1 MGICSEDMIP
11 TSFIS
16 QERFESGSFSFES
29 NNASYGQG
37 ENESTFAKSEL
48 DVPNRIE
55 DWFVNR
61 AEIES
66 LKSFTENIDA
76 QNINND
82 GADVSERDNG
92 IYYDSNQKL
101 DTGKE
106 LKCGMMRSEDSSLM
120 DNEDIGFTN
129 EGYVSTEFSENGGE
143 TVVVNGHD
151 SNTTETNE
159 NQ

>member
-1 MGICSEDMIP
+1 MGIYSEDMIP

-16 QERFESGSFSFES
+16 QERFESGRFSFES

-92 IYYDSNQKL
+92 IYYDSKQKL

-143 TVVVNGHD
+143 TVAVNGHD

>member
-1 MGICSEDMIP
+1 MGMCSEDMIP

-16 QERFESGSFSFES
+16 QERFESGRFSFES

-66 LKSFTENIDA
+66 LKSFSENIDA
-76 QNINND
+76 QNIYND
-82 GADVSERDNG
+82 GADVAERDNG

-106 LKCGMMRSEDSSLM
+106 LKCEMMRSEDSSLM
-120 DNEDIGFTN
+120 DNEDIGSTN
-129 EGYVSTEFSENGGE
+129 EGYVSEFSENGGE
-143 TVVVNGHD
+143 TVVVYGHD

>member
-1 MGICSEDMIP
+1 MIP

-16 QERFESGSFSFES
+16 RERFESGRFSFES

-37 ENESTFAKSEL
+37 ENESTFAKSQL
-48 DVPNRIE
+48 DVPNRME

-66 LKSFTENIDA
+66 LGSCNENIEA
-76 QNINND
+76 QNSNSES
-82 GADVSERDNG
+82 ADISEKDNG

-106 LKCGMMRSEDSSLM
+106 LKCGMRRNENCSLM
-120 DNEDIGFTN
+120 DNEKIGFTN
-129 EGYVSTEFSENGGE
+129 EGYVSTEFSENGEE
-143 TVVVNGHD
+143 TIVNGHV
-151 SNTTETNE
+151 SNTMETNE

>member
-16 QERFESGSFSFES
+16 QERFESGRFSFES

-66 LKSFTENIDA
+66 LKSFNENIDA

-143 TVVVNGHD
+143 TVVVNGHH